1 MPKGFQDHEM
11 KIIKSKLI
19 EQGRSLFNTHG
30 LQKTSI
36 QDITKKV
43 GIAAGSFY
51 KFFHSKEELYFE
63 ILELEES
70 KIKEEL
76 STLDL
81 GNDPKEAIKSTILKM
96 INTIE
101 NTPILQHLYSENTME
116 AVIRKLPPE
125 KLADHFNEDAD
136 FLTPLIQKWENHG
149 LIFTETPEI
158 VSSILRSLVLL
169 SFQKEKIGEK
179 EYPETM
185 QFFIETA
192 VNGFLKEE

>member
-1 MPKGFQDHEM
+1 MPKGFHDHEK

-36 QDITKKV
+36 QDITRYV
-43 GIAAGSFY
+43 GIASGSFY
-51 KFFHSKEELYFE
+51 KFFRSKEELYFE
-63 ILELEES
+63 ILEIEES

-76 STLDL
+76 FTLDL
-81 GNDPKEAIKSTILKM
+81 GSDPKKAIKNIILKM

-116 AVIRKLPPE
+116 AIIRKLPPE
-125 KLADHFNEDAD
+125 KLAAHFNKDAD
-136 FLTPLIQKWENHG
+136 FLTPLIQEWQKHG
-149 LIFTETPEI
+149 LAFTEPPEI

-179 EYPETM
+179 EYPKTI
-185 QFFIETA
+185 QFFIETT
-192 VNGFLKEE
+192 VDGFLKEV